1 MEDLRRMYSLFQP
14 GDDIVLW
21 CDGRASN
28 QETATCT
35 KNKHQAESDKGK
47 KNTDTVD
54 VLACAAMK
62 VIDHIKGNT
71 SAQSDKSQ
79 SVSITTNVAVI
90 SSSPED
96 LHYGL
101 SQQRRYK

>member
-1 MEDLRRMYSLFQP
+1 
-14 GDDIVLW
+14 
-21 CDGRASN
+21 
-28 QETATCT
+28 
-35 KNKHQAESDKGK
+35 
-47 KNTDTVD
+47 
-54 VLACAAMK
+54 MK

-79 SVSITTNVAVI
+79 SVNITTNVAGI

-101 SQQRRYK
+101 SPAKKVQIRSQYLTQLRELQKLCDEGSLNLEEFTEEKRRIMATLRAMN